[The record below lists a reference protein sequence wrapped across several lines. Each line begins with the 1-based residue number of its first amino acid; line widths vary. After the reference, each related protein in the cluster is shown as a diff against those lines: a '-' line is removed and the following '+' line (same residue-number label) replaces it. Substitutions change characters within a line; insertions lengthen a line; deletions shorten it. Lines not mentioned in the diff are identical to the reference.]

1 MVHHQKN
8 SLFRLLYIG
17 TLSEFL
23 KEIHMERKTDMDTF
37 LKRLKLMT
45 PMNNLMMSAMFD
57 SNRRLTED
65 FLRSILKF
73 DLEVVRVDSLRTLPG
88 VMLGKSPQL
97 DVLARLADGSY
108 VNIEVQIKDE
118 GTDPKRL
125 RYYKARLD
133 TNQLTAGDDYSFLS
147 DVYVIMITENDIFK
161 KGLMVYPFEWQMA
174 GADLS
179 LDIGEHI
186 IYINRSAE
194 YDSSRLADFLHDFG
208 CSDPSDMRIT
218 AMRDASMFYKNTEK
232 GVKIMYD
239 RYNEVYAEGMNEGLK
254 IGRTEGIEIGK
265 SEGIEIGRSEGIEI
279 GRKQA
284 EMETSVR
291 MSVSNIRKYGESVSQ
306 AAASVG
312 MSEDEFR
319 KEAQR
324 LGFEL

>member
-1 MVHHQKN
+1 MKRKVEL
-8 SLFRLLYIG
+8 SAFR
-17 TLSEFL
+17 
-23 KEIHMERKTDMDTF
+23 ERLM
-37 LKRLKLMT
+37 LMT

-118 GTDPKRL
+118 GADPRRL

-133 TNQLTAGDDYSFLS
+133 TNQLMSGDDYSFLS
-147 DVYVIMITENDIFK
+147 DVYVIMITENDIF
-161 KGLMVYPFEWQMA
+161 GRGCMVYPFEWNMT
-174 GADLS
+174 GTDLS

-208 CSDPSDMRIT
+208 CSDPEDMRIM
-218 AMRDASMFYKNTEK
+218 AMRDASKFYKNTEE

-239 RYNEVYAEGMNEGLK
+239 RYNEVYAEGMDD
-254 IGRTEGIEIGK
+254 GIK
-265 SEGIEIGRSEGIEI
+265 IGRSEGIEI

-284 EMETSVR
+284 EIR
-291 MSVSNIRKYGESVSQ
+291 MSVANIKKYGEPVAE
-306 AAASVG
+306 AAASIG
-312 MSEDEFR
+312 LSEEEFR
-319 KEAQR
+319 SEAEK
-324 LGFEL
+324 LGLEI